1 MSSTTFVDNQTIIY
15 AAWLN
20 DVNGWTY
27 NGTAKSGV
35 INGATTLAIQT
46 AGVDAIDIDASQN
59 VTIGKLTLSGTVSAP
74 AGLTI
79 GGVFTPTNGI
89 TFTDGT
95 VQTTASYM
103 GANNC
108 LYENNKTVTANYT
121 VTSGRS
127 AMSVGPITL
136 SAGKTVTLPIGSR
149 WVIL

>member
-15 AAWLN
+15 ASWLN
-20 DVNGWTY
+20 DVNDWTY
-27 NGTAKSGV
+27 NGTAKSGA

-46 AGVDAIDIDASQN
+46 GGIDAINIDASQN
-59 VTIGKLTLSGTVSAP
+59 VTIGKLILSGTV
-74 AGLTI
+74 
-79 GGVFTPTNGI
+79 TPTNGI
-89 TFTDGT
+89 TFTDGS

-108 LYENNKTVTANYT
+108 LYENKQTVTANYT

-136 SAGKTVTLPIGSR
+136 ASGKTVTLPIGSR